1 MITRGERRRRW
12 TIEQKQTIAAQS
24 LAPGA
29 SPTEVARQYG
39 ISSGQLYTWRH
50 ALLAVQPEVVTR
62 TAGRFARV
70 EVKAVRMAEHV
81 SQEAAIEAPSLV
93 PQLLANPTAQPSG
106 RIEIVLADG
115 TAVRMDA
122 QVDEIALRRVLAV
135 LRVRAI
141 RKAGNDRPAVIFIPR
156 IDLAQEAAE
165 RMRAIAPDLDVRV
178 WLGRSL
184 PGMCSDLDSIREA
197 RDRMLDPQRRTGLT
211 AGFRGEP
218 ASRVRDRSWP

>member
-1 MITRGERRRRW
+1 MELDAITAEVPAAPESAHTSSRKSARNSRIELITRGERRRRW

-50 ALLAVQPEVVTR
+50 ALLAAQPEAATH
-62 TAGRFARV
+62 TTGRFARV
-70 EVKAVRMAEHV
+70 ELKATRTLERV
-81 SQEAAIEAPSLV
+81 SHEASLEASSPV

-122 QVDEIALRRVLAV
+122 HVDELALRRVLAV
-135 LRVRAI
+135 LR
-141 RKAGNDRPAVIFIPR
+141 G
-156 IDLAQEAAE
+156 
-165 RMRAIAPDLDVRV
+165 
-178 WLGRSL
+178 
-184 PGMCSDLDSIREA
+184 
-197 RDRMLDPQRRTGLT
+197 
-211 AGFRGEP
+211 
-218 ASRVRDRSWP
+218 

>member
-1 MITRGERRRRW
+1 MELEAITDELRAEPESAHTSSRKSARNPRIELITRGERRRRW

-50 ALLAVQPEVVTR
+50 ALLAAQPEAVMH

-70 EVKAVRMAEHV
+70 ELKAVRTAEHV
-81 SQEAAIEAPSLV
+81 SQEAAIEAPAVV
-93 PQLLANPTAQPSG
+93 PQLANPTAQPSG

-122 QVDEIALRRVLAV
+122 QVDEVALRRVLAV
-135 LRVRAI
+135 LR
-141 RKAGNDRPAVIFIPR
+141 G
-156 IDLAQEAAE
+156 
-165 RMRAIAPDLDVRV
+165 
-178 WLGRSL
+178 
-184 PGMCSDLDSIREA
+184 
-197 RDRMLDPQRRTGLT
+197 
-211 AGFRGEP
+211 
-218 ASRVRDRSWP
+218 